1 MDNIDLTQFD
11 EDGSFIIKFVGPS
24 ALLDETLVETV
35 AGLSQS
41 LRAIGAVVD
50 PQYELEVYVS
60 SIEPGSVNIVV
71 RLKQHLKAAVLLAT
85 AVATA
90 AATPGIHRDI
100 IVGLFTN
107 YVYDLVKAREN
118 CEVDIGVDKITV
130 KGSNCR
136 VTIRREVYDLR
147 PRIDANPNVAEGV
160 KRVLKAAKKDP
171 SVKSVGVGTKL
182 HAKPAV
188 TMARAHFGEALR
200 RLDWPPEERDRT
212 IQAAMAEDA
221 RSLGDELRDQDVRAN
236 LTVIKA
242 VLRRG
247 KRKWQFNWQGHTIS
261 APITDPTFFDQLES
275 RAIALRQGDALD
287 ADLKIVQRFLPD
299 AKVWEN
305 AAYTVTKIYGVKFGE
320 TQATMDFSMP
330 AAGHVASTATPQLPP
345 PLGDAGSRP

>member
-1 MDNIDLTQFD
+1 MNNIDLTQFD
-11 EDGSFIIKFVGPS
+11 EDGSFIIEFVGPS

-50 PQYELEVYVS
+50 PQYEFEVYVS

-71 RLKQHLKAAVLLAT
+71 RLKKHLKAAVLLAT

-107 YVYDLVKAREN
+107 YVYDLVKPQEH
-118 CEVDIGVDKITV
+118 CEVDIGADKITV
-130 KGSNCR
+130 KGSNCH

-147 PRIDANPNVAEGV
+147 PRINASPKVAEGV
-160 KRVLKAAKKDP
+160 KRVLKAATKDP

-182 HAKPAV
+182 HTTPVV
-188 TMARAHFGEALR
+188 TLARAHFGEALR
-200 RLDWPPEERDRT
+200 RLDTPTEERNRVVRG
-212 IQAAMAEDA
+212 AMPPDA
-221 RSLGDELRDQDVRAN
+221 RSLGLEFREQEVRAN

-261 APITDPTFFDQLES
+261 APITDPNFFDQLES
-275 RAIALRQGDALD
+275 RAIVLRHGDALD

-305 AAYTVTKIYGVKFGE
+305 TAYTVTKVYGVTLGE
-320 TQATMDFSMP
+320 TQTTMDFTVPTTSSFTS
-330 AAGHVASTATPQLPP
+330 GILPQLPP
-345 PLGDAGSRP
+345 SLGDTRT